1 MRHLLIVN
9 VHAEAKGFIAV
20 TPRPPWIRFYPSAM
34 PQEKTASADGYMGA
48 YPPSIGVVYRIGLCH
63 ILHVRNLAVGVR
75 CTKV

>member
-20 TPRPPWIRFYPSAM
+20 THRPPWIRFYPSAM
-34 PQEKTASADGYMGA
+34 PQEKPHPQMD
-48 YPPSIGVVYRIGLCH
+48 IWVHILRVGVVYRIGLCH